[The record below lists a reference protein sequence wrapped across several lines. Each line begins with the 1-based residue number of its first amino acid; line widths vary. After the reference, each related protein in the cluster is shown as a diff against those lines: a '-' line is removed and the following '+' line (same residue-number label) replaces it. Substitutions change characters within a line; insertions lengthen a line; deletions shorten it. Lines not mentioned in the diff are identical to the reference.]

1 MGKIIKILLLL
12 IIFTGGLKANE
23 TSKQVI
29 INGNKRISDETIK
42 IYGEIDAKKE
52 INEKEINL
60 ILKNLYST
68 DFFES
73 VDVSFSEN
81 VLTID
86 LKEYPVINQLLIVG
100 EKNNGIKRQIK
111 KIISLKEKRSFIK
124 SKLSDDLAIIKN
136 LYSSIGYNFSKIEAK
151 IKEIDNNNF
160 DLIFEIK
167 RGKESKITSVK
178 FIGDKKIKDKRLR
191 DIIASEEYKFWKFI
205 SKNTKFSQNLVNLDL
220 RLLNNY
226 YKSLGYYD
234 VAITSNSAEILESGD
249 VNLIYSIDSGKR
261 FTIKKIN
268 TNLDPTFDNKLFL
281 ELNKEYK
288 KFIGEYYSPFKIQ
301 KLLQSIDK
309 LIEKNNLQFVE
320 HNVEEI
326 LEADN
331 IIIKFN
337 IFEGE
342 KVLVERINISGNNI
356 TNESVIRSELLLDEG
371 DPYTQIKLD
380 KSIAKIKSRNI
391 FKNVNSKVSSGANN
405 NLKIIDINVAE
416 QPTGEISAGAGVGTN
431 GGSFA
436 INVTENNWLGQGK
449 TLKFEIE
456 TDKETLATD
465 ILYIDPNYNFLGNQV
480 SYNLFNRNNDKP
492 DQGFENTLVG
502 IGVSTKF
509 EQYKNIY
516 TSLGLSASYDDLRT
530 LDSASTALKKQSGE
544 FSELAGSY
552 GFAYDS
558 RDRSFMP
565 TAGAITSFR
574 QVLPFYAD
582 KKYISNSFSSSI
594 YKTLSEDI
602 IGATKFY
609 FKSINGL
616 DDDDVRISKRSFLSS
631 NRLRGF
637 QKGKVGPIDGKDHIG
652 GNFATALNFETNLP
666 NFLPESTNMD
676 FGFFLDFAN
685 VWGVDYDSSIDDS
698 NKIRSSTGFALNWSS
713 PLGPMTFVLSQN
725 LSKANTDETES
736 FNFNLGTTF

>member
-261 FTIKKIN
+261 FTIKKIS

-301 KLLQSIDK
+301 KLLESIDK
-309 LIEKNNLQFVE
+309 LIKKNNLQFVE

-326 LEADN
+326 LEAVKEASISVACLQDDN
-331 IIIKFN
+331 
-337 IFEGE
+337 FESKKE
-342 KVLVERINISGNNI
+342 
-356 TNESVIRSELLLDEG
+356 LDE
-371 DPYTQIKLD
+371 DLIHIQKQLT
-380 KSIAKIKSRNI
+380 
-391 FKNVNSKVSSGANN
+391 
-405 NLKIIDINVAE
+405 IIENYFEE
-416 QPTGEISAGAGVGTN
+416 Q
-431 GGSFA
+431 
-436 INVTENNWLGQGK
+436 
-449 TLKFEIE
+449 
-456 TDKETLATD
+456 
-465 ILYIDPNYNFLGNQV
+465 NY
-480 SYNLFNRNNDKP
+480 
-492 DQGFENTLVG
+492 E
-502 IGVSTKF
+502 
-509 EQYKNIY
+509 
-516 TSLGLSASYDDLRT
+516 
-530 LDSASTALKKQSGE
+530 
-544 FSELAGSY
+544 
-552 GFAYDS
+552 
-558 RDRSFMP
+558 
-565 TAGAITSFR
+565 
-574 QVLPFYAD
+574 
-582 KKYISNSFSSSI
+582 
-594 YKTLSEDI
+594 
-602 IGATKFY
+602 
-609 FKSINGL
+609 
-616 DDDDVRISKRSFLSS
+616 
-631 NRLRGF
+631 
-637 QKGKVGPIDGKDHIG
+637 
-652 GNFATALNFETNLP
+652 
-666 NFLPESTNMD
+666 
-676 FGFFLDFAN
+676 
-685 VWGVDYDSSIDDS
+685 
-698 NKIRSSTGFALNWSS
+698 
-713 PLGPMTFVLSQN
+713 
-725 LSKANTDETES
+725 
-736 FNFNLGTTF
+736 